1 MNSAAELVMEG
12 TGVVLHVDRLSRVV
26 MNGSEEEES
35 LQPRF
40 PQLHGAS
47 APKYRRPENNKG
59 TKHY

>member
-1 MNSAAELVMEG
+1 MEG